1 MGDDEFGVLLHR
13 YRLAAGLTQE
23 ELASRAELSARTIS
37 NLESGR
43 TVRPFRRSVQQLT
56 MALGLEGQAAENLA
70 AAGTARPGMVNG
82 SDAEYGASGPARPGA
97 AAGLGRGCTAFGKVV
112 VEVFGDVGGQCIAD
126 ESKGADDVLVAG
138 EVEVFVGET
147 RVDKGGVAGGQVC
160 QITVQVQCADVG
172 DGQRSN
178 VVIAKDQ
185 TAAGRVLQVG
195 ITVACEVCL
204 CRTKTRP

>member
-1 MGDDEFGVLLHR
+1 MGDDEFGVLLRRH
-13 YRLAAGLTQE
+13 RLAAGLTQE
-23 ELASRAELSARTIS
+23 ELAGRAELSARTIS

-70 AAGTARPGMVNG
+70 AAGTACPRMVSG
-82 SDAEYGASGPARPGA
+82 GDAEYDVSGPARPGA

-112 VEVFGDVGGQCIAD
+112 VEVFGDVGGRCIAD

-138 EVEVFVGET
+138 EVEGFVGET
-147 RVDKGGVAGGQVC
+147 RVDKGAAGGQVC

-195 ITVACEVCL
+195 ITVACEVCHL
-204 CRTKTRP
+204 VP